1 MKPSIISPT
10 ALRKAIFNAIKY
22 KTNVELVA
30 EPDSMTSSRT
40 GGPYCSSIWLKCNSE
55 KDGAKQYTVG
65 QIFNNTRSINDTD
78 ASLESCINS
87 VNIKTL
93 NAINQLSTSQTITLD
108 NTHHIPGLLVDHVDV
123 EKVPIVDG
131 RFVMEK
137 LLRTDIQM
145 RNIDNT
151 LRQTIAWMS
160 NEIQSQNLLLT
171 ATDFVCA
178 NEVGAYVS
186 KVYETKSGDKLTYDL
201 DTASKTFHIDMS
213 DLEYHPNAIYVCE
226 LRYDIYKPTTNGIM
240 DITSSDNVYATDLEV
255 VPNVSVEKYSLSL

>member
-30 EPDSMTSSRT
+30 ESDSMTSSKT

-55 KDGAKQYTVG
+55 KDGAKQYVVG
-65 QIFNNTRSINDTD
+65 QIFNNTRSIDGTDTNLD
-78 ASLESCINS
+78 SCIDS

-93 NAINQLSTSQTITLD
+93 NAINQLNTSQTITLD
-108 NTHHIPGLLVDHVDV
+108 STHHIPGLIVDHVDV
-123 EKVPIVDG
+123 EKIPIVDG
-131 RFVMEK
+131 RFIIEK

-151 LRQTIAWMS
+151 LRQTLARIS
-160 NEIQSQNLLLT
+160 DEVESQNLLLT
-171 ATDFVCA
+171 ATDLVYA
-178 NEVGAYVS
+178 NEVGAYIS

-201 DTASKTFHIDMS
+201 DTTSKTFRIDMS
-213 DLEYHPNAIYVCE
+213 ELEYHPNAIYVYE

-240 DITSSDNVYATDLEV
+240 DITDSDNVYATDLEV